1 MHVLRWLLTHGARV
15 ETDDLGGTPLH
26 DAAEHGQLEVCVEN
40 NVCSLSTTVL
50 YKVKNRIKKN
60 RKGSLGPRLGQMPI
74 FSPHSSLLGSQGSDG
89 NRCGPSY
96 S

>member
-40 NVCSLSTTVL
+40 NACSPSATVL
-50 YKVKNRIKKN
+50 CKVKNHIKKN
-60 RKGSLGPRLGQMPI
+60 RKGSLGPRVGQMSHV
-74 FSPHSSLLGSQGSDG
+74 FSPLPLGSQGSDG